1 MRGRVHP
8 NRPKN
13 LRPQTHPTTR
23 SDRCFYLSQRA
34 GTTEC
39 FWPCS
44 TEAIQDPASE
54 LPKILLTRTPVNKGE
69 KRSYFRRRSS
79 GCPYQYHTNTAPSPT
94 ALTAA
99 ATPPN
104 RTSVIKKMAPII
116 ARARKANPPMLRRL
130 AALSLSSLACW
141 RHSRRWWEEGAM
153 SSAAEIP
160 VHSSVAKYT
169 YRCCGVTEENP

>member
-1 MRGRVHP
+1 MVQLLLPSRSVSVLNGCHHAVVECLP
-8 NRPKN
+8 
-13 LRPQTHPTTR
+13 LRLTDCLLPRTSENSISSTH
-23 SDRCFYLSQRA
+23 F
-34 GTTEC
+34 
-39 FWPCS
+39 
-44 TEAIQDPASE
+44 
-54 LPKILLTRTPVNKGE
+54 VNKGE
-69 KRSYFRRRSS
+69 KRSYFRRISS
-79 GCPYQYHTNTAPSPT
+79 GCPYQYHTNTAPRPT

-99 ATPPN
+99 HTPPN

-141 RHSRRWWEEGAM
+141 RHRRRWWEEGAM
-153 SSAAEIP
+153 SSAAETP

>member
-1 MRGRVHP
+1 MGVPSSAALANRGGAVL
-8 NRPKN
+8 NFAE
-13 LRPQTHPTTR
+13 LRKAEVRRIT
-23 SDRCFYLSQRA
+23 
-34 GTTEC
+34 
-39 FWPCS
+39 
-44 TEAIQDPASE
+44 
-54 LPKILLTRTPVNKGE
+54 LPRTPVNKGE
-69 KRSYFRRRSS
+69 KRSYFRRISS
-79 GCPYQYHTNTAPSPT
+79 GCPYQHHTNTAPSPT

-153 SSAAEIP
+153 SSAAETP